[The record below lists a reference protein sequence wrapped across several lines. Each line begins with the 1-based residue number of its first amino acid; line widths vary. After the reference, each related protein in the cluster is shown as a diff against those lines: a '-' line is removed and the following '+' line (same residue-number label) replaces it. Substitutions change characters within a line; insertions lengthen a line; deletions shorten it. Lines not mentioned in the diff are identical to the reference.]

1 MEVTFLGAAGE
12 VGRSGILLDNGY
24 RVLLD
29 YGIKIHKETEY
40 PLKVKGG
47 LDAVVISHSHLDHC
61 GSLPAVYD
69 NYACPYFGTY
79 PTGLLANLL
88 IADSIKL
95 QERVP
100 FKSGSFKKAQKHF
113 APLEYGTGFEMD
125 EASMTLHDAGHITG
139 SSMVELEMGKKTI
152 LYTGDFKLEET
163 RMEKGADVPKCDIL
177 ITETTY
183 SQREHPPRGEIEKK
197 LSQEIRKTLETG
209 GNVLLPSFAVG
220 RSQELLRILYALNRD
235 ANVYLDGMAKA
246 ASEIVRQCPR
256 FVKDFR
262 SYSDALEWVEWVD
275 SKEQRIKALKSPSV
289 IITTAGMMEGGP
301 VFQYL
306 FNLNQKSKIFITGYC
321 VDNTNGWLLLNKGYV
336 HLKGK
341 PKTIENPVEYMD
353 FSAHAGRSD
362 ILELIKRSGPKK
374 IFCVHG
380 DHTELFAEELRG
392 MGYDAQAPKMGDKI
406 KIT

>member
-1 MEVTFLGAAGE
+1 MEVTFLGAARE

-61 GSLPAVYD
+61 GFLPAVYD

-79 PTGLLANLL
+79 PTGLLANIL
-88 IADSIKL
+88 IVDSIKL

-113 APLEYGTGFEMD
+113 VPVEYGAGFEMD

-163 RMEKGADVPKCDIL
+163 RMEKGADVPNCDIL

-183 SQREHPPRGEIEKK
+183 SQREHPPREEIEKK
-197 LSQEIRKTLETG
+197 LSQEIKKTLETG

-235 ANVYLDGMAKA
+235 ADVYLDGMAKA

-256 FVKDFR
+256 FVKDFG
-262 SYSDALEWVEWVD
+262 SYTEALEWVEWVD

-336 HLKGK
+336 LLKGK

-353 FSAHAGRSD
+353 FSAHAGRRD